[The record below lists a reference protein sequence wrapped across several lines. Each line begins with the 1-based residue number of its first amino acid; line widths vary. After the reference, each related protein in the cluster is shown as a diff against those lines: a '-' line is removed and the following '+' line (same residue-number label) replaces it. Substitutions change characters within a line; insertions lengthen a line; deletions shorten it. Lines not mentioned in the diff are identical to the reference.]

1 MSAVAN
7 RTNEIMKFH
16 TLFTSTL
23 FPLTVITG
31 LYGMNFEHMP
41 ELRSRW
47 GYPLVLGAMA
57 VVTGAMLLY
66 FRFRGWLGAA
76 SRDAID
82 ADGADRAEAGD
93 DGKPPRA
100 P

>member
-1 MSAVAN
+1 
-7 RTNEIMKFH
+7 
-16 TLFTSTL
+16 
-23 FPLTVITG
+23 
-31 LYGMNFEHMP
+31 MNFEHMP

-66 FRFRGWLGAA
+66 FRFRGWLGGA

-82 ADGADRAEAGD
+82 ADGVDRPESGAG
-93 DGKPPRA
+93 DGKPPRPA
-100 P
+100 